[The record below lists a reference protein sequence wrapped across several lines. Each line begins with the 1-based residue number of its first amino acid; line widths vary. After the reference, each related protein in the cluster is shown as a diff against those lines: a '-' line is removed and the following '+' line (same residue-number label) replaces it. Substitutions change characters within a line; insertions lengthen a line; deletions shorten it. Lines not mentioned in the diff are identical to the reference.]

1 MPSAA
6 TIRSQVEAALAGRIP
21 SALRVVP
28 RELRSV
34 ESTGI
39 PSVDEMLDGGLPLGA
54 INASSRLQCTSY
66 LSSNGLQLNRYY
78 VEGFQLKRNVV
89 WTGKL
94 GIFYRTLAADFP
106 YLKCLNYSGREFQ
119 CPN

>member
-54 INASSRLQCTSY
+54 IKCEQSIA
-66 LSSNGLQLNRYY
+66 
-78 VEGFQLKRNVV
+78 VHVV
-89 WTGKL
+89 L
-94 GIFYRTLAADFP
+94 I
-106 YLKCLNYSGREFQ
+106 
-119 CPN
+119 